1 MIKLD
6 RDVYRQARSGEM
18 SLEALADYLMKNY
31 PVYEIAMSLAETINF
46 QEIKPIVISEEEFR
60 THFRIRGIKDNGQA
74 ELRGRKPKI
83 DDIVTLK

>member
-1 MIKLD
+1 MIKLE

-18 SLEALADYLMKNY
+18 TLQQLADYLLRTY

-60 THFRIRGIKDNGQA
+60 THFRIRGIKDNGEA
-74 ELRGRKPKI
+74 ELRGRPKS
-83 DDIVTLK
+83 DSIVTLK